1 MYMYTAA
8 DLAEKLG
15 TRREGEAPVER
26 VTAPTIPA
34 QTKSAVGQL
43 QQYLLGTS
51 YIKVFSVEGAQG
63 QKDQDAVWLAPP
75 LHARASARGPQ
86 ALIAGPAL
94 NVLESRHWR
103 RISTML
109 ALIRS
114 TLWHGPTEHA
124 APLRARAAGAADVE
138 EQDECKAAG
147 LLPLLE
153 PAQQHKRPG
162 AVQRGRVQDRSEC
175 RSAAQGLGLDAA

>member
-1 MYMYTAA
+1 MICDPAA

-75 LHARASARGPQ
+75 LHARA
-86 ALIAGPAL
+86 
-94 NVLESRHWR
+94 VLV
-103 RISTML
+103 
-109 ALIRS
+109 A
-114 TLWHGPTEHA
+114 
-124 APLRARAAGAADVE
+124 
-138 EQDECKAAG
+138 
-147 LLPLLE
+147 
-153 PAQQHKRPG
+153 HK
-162 AVQRGRVQDRSEC
+162 
-175 RSAAQGLGLDAA
+175 L